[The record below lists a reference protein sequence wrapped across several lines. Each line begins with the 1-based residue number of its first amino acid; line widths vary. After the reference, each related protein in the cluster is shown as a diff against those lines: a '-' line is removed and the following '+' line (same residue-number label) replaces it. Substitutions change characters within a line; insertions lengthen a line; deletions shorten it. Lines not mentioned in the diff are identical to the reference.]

1 MNRLK
6 EDKLRYT
13 STSYPPL
20 CRWLA
25 VAACLVGLWAGPA
38 GALGTA
44 AGTTITNSSTVNYT
58 MGGSAQSETA
68 SDSFDVL
75 EVIDGVVTWQDA
87 ANVPVNTPHSD
98 RVLTLQLT
106 NTGNGP
112 EDFRL
117 AVNNVVAGDDF
128 DPTVQEVYLESNGTA
143 GLQMAGATPDTVY
156 AGTDI
161 ALAADGTQLCYIVS
175 TISGGLTIGD
185 IGRVELLAD
194 AQTPGAAGSAPGTVL
209 ANAGAGGLDAIVG
222 TSGADGSADGA
233 YEVSFAAV
241 ALVKS
246 IAQIA
251 DPYGGDRPYPGAV
264 VTYRITADVTGSGTA
279 EAVVISDTIP
289 ADMTYV
295 NGSMRL
301 DGVAQTDADDA
312 PTDTSDFGVTTANA
326 ITVNLGDMVAPATRM
341 IEFNTTIN

>member
-1 MNRLK
+1 
-6 EDKLRYT
+6 
-13 STSYPPL
+13 
-20 CRWLA
+20 
-25 VAACLVGLWAGPA
+25 VAACLVGLWADPA

-44 AGTTITNSSTVNYT
+44 AGATITNTCTVDYT
-58 MGGSAQSETA
+58 VSGIAQSETA
-68 SDSFDVL
+68 SNSFDVL
-75 EVIDGVVTWQDA
+75 EVIDCVVTWQDA
-87 ANVPVNTPHSD
+87 ANVSVNTPHSD

-117 AVNNVVAGDDF
+117 AANAAVAGDDF
-128 DPTVQEVYLESNGTA
+128 NPSVQDLYLESNGTA
-143 GLQMAGATPDTVY
+143 GLQMSGATPDTIY

-175 TISGGLTIGD
+175 TIPGGLVVGN

-194 AQTPGAAGSAPGTVL
+194 AQTPGAAGSTPGTVL
-209 ANAGAGGLDAIVG
+209 PNAGPGGVDAIVG
-222 TSGADGSADGA
+222 TTGADGSAAGI

-264 VTYRITADVTGSGTA
+264 VTYRITVDVSGSGTA

-295 NGSMRL
+295 AGSIQL

-312 PTDTSDFGVTTANA
+312 PTDASDFGVTTANT
-326 ITVNLGDMVAPATRM
+326 ITVNLGDTVAPATRT

>member
-1 MNRLK
+1 
-6 EDKLRYT
+6 
-13 STSYPPL
+13 
-20 CRWLA
+20 
-25 VAACLVGLWAGPA
+25 
-38 GALGTA
+38 
-44 AGTTITNSSTVNYT
+44 
-58 MGGSAQSETA
+58 MGGSAQSDTA

-75 EVIDGVVTWQDA
+75 EVIDCVATWQDA

-117 AVNNVVAGDDF
+117 AANAAVAGDNF
-128 DPTVQEVYLESNGTA
+128 NPSVQDLYLESNGA
-143 GLQMAGATPDTVY
+143 PGLQMSGATPDTIY

-161 ALAADGTQLCYIVS
+161 TLAADGIQLCYIVS
-175 TISGGLTIGD
+175 TIPGGLAVGN

-194 AQTPGAAGSAPGTVL
+194 AQTPGAAGSAPGTEL
-209 ANAGAGGLDAIVG
+209 ANAGAGGIDAIVG
-222 TSGADGSADGA
+222 TTSADGSATGA

-241 ALVKS
+241 ALAKS

-264 VTYRITADVTGSGTA
+264 VTYRLTVDVTGSGTA
-279 EAVVISDTIP
+279 EAIVITDTIP

-295 NGSMRL
+295 AGSMQL

-312 PTDTSDFGVTTANA
+312 PADTSDFGVTTANT
-326 ITVNLGDMVAPATRM
+326 ITVNLGDTVAPATRI
-341 IEFNTTIN
+341 IEFDTTIN

>member
-1 MNRLK
+1 M
-6 EDKLRYT
+6 
-13 STSYPPL
+13 
-20 CRWLA
+20 
-25 VAACLVGLWAGPA
+25 AACLVGLWAGPA

-58 MGGSAQSETA
+58 MSGIAQSETA
-68 SDSFDVL
+68 SNSFDVL
-75 EVIDGVVTWQDA
+75 EVIDCVVTWQDA

-117 AVNNVVAGDDF
+117 TVNDAVSGDDF
-128 DPTVQEVYLESNGTA
+128 NPGFQDVYLESNGSA
-143 GLQMAGATPDTVY
+143 GLQMSGATPDTVY

-161 ALAADGTQLCYIVS
+161 TLAADGTQLCYIVS
-175 TISGGLTIGD
+175 TIPGGLTVGN
-185 IGRVELLAD
+185 IGRVTLLAD
-194 AQTPGAAGSAPGTVL
+194 AQTPGAAGSVPGTVL
-209 ANAGAGGLDAIVG
+209 ANAGTGGLDAIVG
-222 TSGADGSADGA
+222 TTGADGSAGGD
-233 YEVSFAAV
+233 YEVSFATV

-246 IAQIA
+246 IAQIV

-279 EAVVISDTIP
+279 EAVVISDSIP

-295 NGSMRL
+295 SGSMRL

-312 PTDTSDFGVTTANA
+312 PTDASDFGVTTANA
-326 ITVNLGDMVAPATRM
+326 ITVNLSNMVAPATR
-341 IEFNTTIN
+341 IFEFNTTIN

>member
-6 EDKLRYT
+6 EDKLHYT

-25 VAACLVGLWAGPA
+25 VAACLFGLWSDPA

-44 AGTTITNSSTVNYT
+44 AGTTITNSATVNYT

-68 SDSFDVL
+68 SHSFEVL
-75 EVIDGVVTWQDA
+75 EVIDCVVTWQDA
-87 ANVPVNTPHSD
+87 ANVSVNTPHSD

-117 AVNNVVAGDDF
+117 AVNDAVAGDDF
-128 DPTVQEVYLESNGTA
+128 NPSVQDVYLESNGAA
-143 GLQMAGATPDTVY
+143 GLQMSGATPDTTY

-161 ALAADGTQLCYIVS
+161 ALAADGVQLCYIVS
-175 TISGGLTIGD
+175 TIPGGLAVGN
-185 IGRVELLAD
+185 IGRVALLAD
-194 AQTPGAAGSAPGTVL
+194 ARTPGAAGATPGTVL
-209 ANAGAGGLDAIVG
+209 ANAGPGGLDAIVG
-222 TSGADGSADGA
+222 TTGADGSAGGS

-264 VTYRITADVTGSGTA
+264 VTYRITVDVTGGGTA
-279 EAVVISDTIP
+279 EALVISDTIP

-295 NGSMRL
+295 TGSMQL

-312 PTDTSDFGVTTANA
+312 PADSSDYGVTTANT
-326 ITVNLGDMVAPATRM
+326 ITVNLGDTAAPATRI

>member
-6 EDKLRYT
+6 EDKLH
-13 STSYPPL
+13 SIFASFPPL

-25 VAACLVGLWAGPA
+25 VAACLVGLWADPA

-44 AGTTITNSSTVNYT
+44 AGTTITNSATVNYT
-58 MGGSAQSETA
+58 LGGSAQSETA

-75 EVIDGVVTWQDA
+75 ELIDCVVTWQDA
-87 ANVPVNTPHSD
+87 ANIAVNSPHSD
-98 RVLTLQLT
+98 RVLTFQLT

-117 AVNNVVAGDDF
+117 AVNDAVAGDDF
-128 DPTVQEVYLESNGTA
+128 NPTAQDVYLESNGAA
-143 GLQMAGATPDTVY
+143 GLQMSGATPDTTY

-161 ALAADGTQLCYIVS
+161 ALAADGTQLCYVVS
-175 TISGGLTIGD
+175 AIPAGLAAGN
-185 IGRVELLAD
+185 IGRVRLSAD
-194 AQTPGAAGSAPGTVL
+194 ARTPGAAGSAPGTVL
-209 ANAGAGGLDAIVG
+209 ANAGPGGLDAIVG
-222 TSGADGSADGA
+222 TTGADGGA
-233 YEVSFAAV
+233 RGTYEVSVAAV

-264 VTYRITADVTGSGTA
+264 VTYRIAVNVSGSGTA
-279 EAVVISDTIP
+279 EAVVITDAIP

-295 NGSMRL
+295 AGSMLL

-312 PTDTSDFGVTTANA
+312 PADASDFGVTAANT
-326 ITVNLGDMVAPATRM
+326 ITVNLGDTVAPATRI